1 LLTYLQGSGYANL
14 NRADFNHCY
23 LGAIIHRHSVDDC
36 TLTTELTK
44 KHIVLNYIF
53 NKVQLLTHSGWCVK
67 CSLRLIL
74 YESNK

>member
-23 LGAIIHRHSVDDC
+23 LGAIIHRCAVDDC

-44 KHIVLNYIF
+44 KHTVFEQYF
-53 NKVQLLTHSGWCVK
+53 
-67 CSLRLIL
+67 
-74 YESNK
+74 